1 MGCDYDW
8 GPGEKESVG
17 VLDVVLDLQRVERR
31 LQAAADSSP
40 SPERASVLRR
50 AAADVAVIA
59 ERVRSK

>member
-17 VLDVVLDLQRVERR
+17 VLDVVIDLQRVERR
-31 LQAAADSSP
+31 LQRRADSEP

-50 AAADVAVIA
+50 AAANISVEI
-59 ERVRSK
+59 ERIRG